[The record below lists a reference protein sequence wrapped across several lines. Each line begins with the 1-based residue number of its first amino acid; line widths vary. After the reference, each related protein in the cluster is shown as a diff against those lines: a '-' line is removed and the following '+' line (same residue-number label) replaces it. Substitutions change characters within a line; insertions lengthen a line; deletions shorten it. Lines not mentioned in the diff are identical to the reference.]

1 MSDYIYTNNE
11 LDNIYDFIIEYG
23 IATEDEINLVTSI
36 NGYNESALNDIIFV
50 RTGYRDM
57 EQYKEYESE
66 V

>member
-11 LDNIYDFIIEYG
+11 LDNIYDFIIEYD
-23 IATEDEINLVTSI
+23 IATEDEISLVTSI

>member
-11 LDNIYDFIIEYG
+11 LDNIYNFIIEYG